1 MRVVIK
7 FRESSQFV
15 NLVADEFHEDG
26 EFIKAYNG
34 AELVGMFLIA
44 DIKAAYRTEQKN

>member
-1 MRVVIK
+1 MRVTIK

-26 EFIKAYNG
+26 EFIKVYLG
-34 AELVGMFLIA
+34 PELVGIFLIE
-44 DIKAAYRTEQKN
+44 DVKMAYRTEQKN